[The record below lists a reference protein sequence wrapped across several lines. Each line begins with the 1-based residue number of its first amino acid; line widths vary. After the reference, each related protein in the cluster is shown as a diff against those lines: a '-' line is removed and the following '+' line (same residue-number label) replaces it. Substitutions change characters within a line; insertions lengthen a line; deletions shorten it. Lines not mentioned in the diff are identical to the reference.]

1 MNREAQILQA
11 LQGELPL
18 AARKALVVE
27 LNSIRSQAEQRV
39 AAAREVELGKEAAA
53 AHLTPAPTY
62 VRHTSDTDWLGKV
75 GSVRQAPAE
84 IHQQAKSEAGAWMRQ
99 VSALARADHEELRV
113 QAVGYAQVWGS
124 QFGELATVARDSFLQ
139 TASHLAGVKLAAD
152 DEDEPKDDDDSDE
165 AYTEADDDS
174 DGGNPFADDDDEE
187 EGSKKEARRV
197 VAARPLYEIARDIR
211 RDWGSNVNYAAQP
224 YLDAMRELDSI
235 NDRYYS
241 DTAKSIVAY
250 FLSNASSWRGET
262 AKAIKAELKAMM
274 SVRTAASPDF
284 SSYPKGR
291 AQGQEWST
299 TCSECGET
307 ETGTDYYNG
316 WPSQDAFHR
325 HLFCGPIPDGGYQ
338 DQDLAIDRY
347 SSLRTAEW
355 EAKSCARCGGNNS
368 SGVDRCAHCGAVMDP
383 SPKRKAG
390 LYPDEN
396 APGVTTWADGYG
408 NWHATADSAE
418 EAKAAIMKELKDR
431 DAAGPGFRLKVV
443 QVGPRHYTE
452 DFPGREASL
461 SLRTA
466 EADGID
472 SPSPQSQ
479 NGYAESTLDD
489 VSVSSAPED
498 TNMGWIAEGDSNAV
512 TSSMGHFQAMFM
524 GTQAGLYPDENAAG
538 VTTWADGYG
547 NWHAT
552 ADSPEEARAAIMAEL
567 KGRDAAGPGFR
578 LKVVQVGPR
587 HYTEDFPGREGSR
600 KVAGSPAP
608 AGEYERVKAFVND
621 RWSGLYT
628 SNYSRDTPNGRIWE
642 STLHGPGGPLV
653 FTLVHPDGSMMD
665 MTRGGENDDGQ
676 GGIRQ
681 GSRKHAEADGID
693 SPSPQS
699 QNGYA
704 ETTLT
709 DVSVGSAPD
718 DTNLG
723 WIADG
728 DPNAEDEASFE
739 APDNPIANEAS
750 RTAAGPAGFWCPKC
764 KKYQST
770 RTPAQLKAAREH
782 VPNCQGK
789 KESSLDAHF
798 ARLVEA
804 GDNDRPAGEAAYK
817 PTGVDVSVNGYTYY
831 NVTPEDIKTIYEHY
845 RKTDPSASVTKV
857 RGSRRTAAE
866 VTRFDDGH
874 SEWKCSRC
882 KATVYRYRGE
892 SDVSCDRCGAEYNAA
907 GQQLRDDWR
916 GNMSNYDDE
925 IGDMEGYEIQ
935 HANDD
940 RDYSSQPGW
949 NSAYGSINA
958 HFASLVTAGKAYD
971 KGMAD
976 GKIGD
981 GIQYN
986 PYPFDSQDGAEWI
999 RGYRDAQGLQPGQ
1012 KASSKTAGDNNRPA
1026 GAAPMVDQVTDDAE
1040 DDNDMF
1046 GGEWIYEGSRRQA
1059 LHPDDDPSQGPGYLN
1074 DAPNLLGDPPG
1085 MDPEDYDMFAPELPK
1100 QARKTAMPAPAD
1112 LGVSIGSI
1120 FYSSWGY
1127 DQTNVNFYE
1136 VVGLTGASVKVR
1148 EVAKTFVEQNGPGG
1162 NKVIPQV
1169 GNYIGGETT
1178 KRLRDSGY
1186 ADAAI
1191 TINSSETAWLWDGKP
1206 KYETDSMYGH

>member
-274 SVRTAASPDF
+274 SGKSAVKSASVRTAASPDF

-472 SPSPQSQ
+472 SPSPDSQ
-479 NGYAESTLDD
+479 NGYAESTLPD
-489 VSVSSAPED
+489 VTPSSAPED
-498 TNMGWIAEGDSNAV
+498 TNLGWISEGDPNADNAPNGTD
-512 TSSMGHFQAMFM
+512 TSITASLGVFEAMFM
-524 GTQAGLYPDENAAG
+524 SAKTASFDSRKAAREGWWPLVPSSKYPGENVLVCPDCG
-538 VTTWADGYG
+538 SPDVSISG
-547 NWHAT
+547 NN
-552 ADSPEEARAAIMAEL
+552 L
-567 KGRDAAGPGFR
+567 GRDILR
-578 LKVVQVGPR
+578 
-587 HYTEDFPGREGSR
+587 
-600 KVAGSPAP
+600 
-608 AGEYERVKAFVND
+608 NN
-621 RWSGLYT
+621 LYT
-628 SNYSRDTPNGRIWE
+628 TLTCNSCGRRDV
-642 STLHGPGGPLV
+642 L
-653 FTLVHPDGSMMD
+653 
-665 MTRGGENDDGQ
+665 DD
-676 GGIRQ
+676 RKSA
-681 GSRKHAEADGID
+681 SRKHAEADGID

-704 ETTLT
+704 ESTLPNVEVAT
-709 DVSVGSAPD
+709 APE

-723 WIADG
+723 WITDG
-728 DPNAEDEASFE
+728 DPNADDEAAFE

-1012 KASSKTAGDNNRPA
+1012 KASSKTAGENDRPA
-1026 GAAPMVDQVTDDAE
+1026 GAAPMVDQVTDEPE
-1040 DDNDMF
+1040 DDTDMF
-1046 GGEWIYEGSRRQA
+1046 GGEWAHDDEVYASDIQWQTRTPSRTSA
-1059 LHPDDDPSQGPGYLN
+1059 MHPDDDPSQGPGYLN

-1112 LGVSIGSI
+1112 LGINVGDI
-1120 FYSSWGY
+1120 FYNSWGY
-1127 DQTNVNFYE
+1127 DQTNIDYYK
-1136 VVGLTGASVKVR
+1136 VVRLTPAG
-1148 EVAKTFVEQNGPGG
+1148 VEIVPIGKKYVQRNGPGG
-1162 NKVIPQV
+1162 DQVVPDPDSIRDYDTITGIERGGKGSKVCRIKGDGGRYGP
-1169 GNYIGGETT
+1169 YIVLNDRHSATRWNG
-1178 KRLRDSGY
+1178 RPDY
-1186 ADAAI
+1186 Q
-1191 TINSSETAWLWDGKP
+1191 
-1206 KYETDSMYGH
+1206 TDSMFGH